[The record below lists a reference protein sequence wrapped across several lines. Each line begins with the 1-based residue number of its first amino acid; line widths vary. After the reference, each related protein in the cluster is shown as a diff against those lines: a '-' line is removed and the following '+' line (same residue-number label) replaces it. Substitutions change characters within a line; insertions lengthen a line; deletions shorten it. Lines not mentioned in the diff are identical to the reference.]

1 MHTVPEIRVR
11 RGKTLDVF
19 RKTRG
24 SQGYPE
30 F

>member
-1 MHTVPEIRVR
+1 MHTAPEIKVR
-11 RGKTLDVF
+11 GAKTLDVF

-24 SQGYPE
+24 SQGYPD

>member
-1 MHTVPEIRVR
+1 MHTVPDTKVR

-19 RKTRG
+19 RKTKG
-24 SQGYPE
+24 SQDYPD